1 MLVAKGIDLF
11 PWSRSEGEALWPE
24 LEPGVPWFDEE
35 ELAEIRGEVGEQVF
49 CTPAET
55 PILMADRTTKP
66 ICEVKPGDVVMG
78 FVQAPSPTGGRGG
91 GSGTR
96 LTPTVVEHVRRKRGR
111 VDTLVMGSGL
121 PVRCTPE
128 HRWFTGR
135 NTRPEPNGHVRKP
148 YAPAKVGSH
157 LYRFDVVLPEL
168 TPARQRDLDW
178 MAGIIDGEGHIAD
191 SFINIAQSPDSN
203 PAVFAAI
210 GACLDRLGWSYAL
223 NMGTHNDSRPRH
235 GHGKR
240 IAVYIVHDPRAVFTE
255 LIRRTNIAKINQ
267 LRVRMERRPHKPTRF
282 RDRVESIVEG
292 VEEDVYAL
300 QTGTGNYVAWGYA
313 SSNSGLYQQEPHML
327 TGDLFKIE
335 DWKRLD
341 ALPAGKLTF
350 IRRWD
355 IAATEGGGDWTAGA
369 LLAMDAQ
376 RTVYVVDVRRCRRD
390 PLGVER
396 FVHETA
402 VEDKDRFGD
411 QMRVIR
417 VEREPGSSGKMV
429 ETAWMRTVLSG
440 FHAEFLPA
448 TGSKR
453 IRALP
458 FSAQQKAGNVY
469 MVRTTDSLGNPTA
482 PDWFDWFPKEAAAFT
497 GDQSGHDDAID
508 AACAAYVDLIEL
520 GPRKRPAK
528 LSSARTRQIMG
539 G

>member
-1 MLVAKGIDLF
+1 MGTLLVPPEKVAPIADRAWLAMPDTLGRRLSGGAYTAPPHVRLVSWLLMLNGLGVIRRLGISLPPGHSKSETIDVWYPTWLLEHDSRRRIILASYSTSFAEEWGKRTRAEIEANPDLLTLRLDTSSRAADRWRTQTQAGIPGGGMWTAGLNGGITGRRASHFIVDDIVKNWEEATREDSLNRTWDWFQSVVRTRLLPRASAVVLMTRWADGDLIGRLQAQQAAPDSSKLWVFCKLPALAVQDETLATVIGQEAVDKLTAAGIDLF
-11 PWSRSEGEALWPE
+11 PWSRQAGQALWPE
-24 LEPGVPWFDEE
+24 LEPGVPWFDEI
-35 ELAEIRGEVGEQVF
+35 ELAEIRGEVGEVVF
-49 CTPAET
+49 
-55 PILMADRTTKP
+55 
-66 ICEVKPGDVVMG
+66 
-78 FVQAPSPTGGRGG
+78 
-91 GSGTR
+91 
-96 LTPTVVEHVRRKRGR
+96 
-111 VDTLVMGSGL
+111 
-121 PVRCTPE
+121 
-128 HRWFTGR
+128 
-135 NTRPEPNGHVRKP
+135 N
-148 YAPAKVGSH
+148 
-157 LYRFDVVLPEL
+157 
-168 TPARQRDLDW
+168 
-178 MAGIIDGEGHIAD
+178 
-191 SFINIAQSPDSN
+191 
-203 PAVFAAI
+203 
-210 GACLDRLGWSYAL
+210 
-223 NMGTHNDSRPRH
+223 
-235 GHGKR
+235 
-240 IAVYIVHDPRAVFTE
+240 
-255 LIRRTNIAKINQ
+255 
-267 LRVRMERRPHKPTRF
+267 
-282 RDRVESIVEG
+282 
-292 VEEDVYAL
+292 
-300 QTGTGNYVAWGYA
+300 
-313 SSNSGLYQQEPHML
+313 GLYQQEPTML

-376 RTVYVVDVRRCRRD
+376 RTVYIVDVRRCRRD

-402 VEDKDRFGD
+402 VEDRDRFGD

-440 FHAEFLPA
+440 FHAEFLSA

-469 MVRTTDSLGNPTA
+469 MVRTTDSLGNPTS